1 MQLARC
7 RMQQGRSSY
16 RQYCSMSPHL
26 KFNVRVYWTLPSRR
40 IASHEKNRDDTMTL
54 PYCGCCCPC
63 PHVSAT
69 RAGKSRRLPLALSM
83 EYWGRYERGNPKKQ
97 TDYFDSLIGR

>member
-54 PYCGCCCPC
+54 PYAA
-63 PHVSAT
+63 VA
-69 RAGKSRRLPLALSM
+69 ALALMCQLREPERAAGCHS
-83 EYWGRYERGNPKKQ
+83 RYRWNIWAVTREATQKNRQ
-97 TDYFDSLIGR
+97 TISIH